1 MFRIVIISQSTR
13 VSLYNAGNADSDYP
27 NERHTTAL
35 DRARA
40 TTDARYRTGG

>member
-1 MFRIVIISQSTR
+1 
-13 VSLYNAGNADSDYP
+13 YNAGNADSDYP